1 MVENL
6 LDKYDNIYII
16 EKNVKIPSAAKPKN
30 TKYPFYKMDVQ
41 DSFIVP
47 KTESNCIRSA
57 SSLYGKAHSKKFIV
71 RTMGDVVRVWRTI

>member
-47 KTESNCIRSA
+47 KTESNCI
-57 SSLYGKAHSKKFIV
+57 GAHRLFTEKLTVKNS
-71 RTMGDVVRVWRTI
+71 